1 MIVRKRHG
9 FTLIEL
15 LVVIAIIAV
24 LIALLLPAV
33 QQARESARRTQ
44 CKNNLKQL
52 ALSMHNYHDTNS
64 VFPYSASSAAVK
76 NQTGFVL
83 LLPYFEQAPLY
94 NSINH
99 SSSMGIFGSPPV
111 GQDPNNLKAAAT
123 KLTALLCPSDNGNP
137 YITDSGNGYYG
148 CSPTAGSQSYLTSY
162 GFSVTVPWS
171 TYSAP
176 FTQPLWSTEG
186 ISSRA
191 LFGWSSN
198 SSMRDVKDGT
208 SNTVMMVETCLQV
221 YNGQAP
227 PWSCL
232 DWVGGAGIYF
242 TYSPINN
249 WNTLPYGSPGPSPI
263 PGRLATWSMPGSTH
277 VGGMQVALADG
288 SVRFISQNI
297 NSTTQVYLGLISDG
311 NSVGEF

>member
-1 MIVRKRHG
+1 MIVGKRRG

-44 CKNNLKQL
+44 CKNNFKQMAL
-52 ALSMHNYHDTNS
+52 ALHNYHDTNT
-64 VFPYSASSAAVK
+64 VFPYAASSAAIK

-83 LLPYFEQAPLY
+83 LLPYFDQAPLY

-99 SSSMGIFGSPPV
+99 NSSMGVFGSPP
-111 GQDPNNLKAAAT
+111 GGEDPNNLKAATT
-123 KLTALLCPSDNGNP
+123 KLTALLCPSDNGAQ
-137 YITDSGNGYYG
+137 YISDSGNGYYG
-148 CSPTAGSQSYLTSY
+148 CSPTAGAVSYLTSY

-171 TYSAP
+171 SYSAP
-176 FTQPLWSTEG
+176 FTQQLWSTEL
-186 ISSRA
+186 IASRA
-191 LFGWSSN
+191 LFGFSSN
-198 SSMRDVKDGT
+198 STLRDVKDGA

-232 DWVGGAGIYF
+232 DWVGGAGIAFAYN
-242 TYSPINN
+242 SMNN
-249 WNTLPYGSPGPSPI
+249 WNTLPYGSPGPAPV
-263 PGRLATWSMPGSTH
+263 PGRLCSWSLPGSTH
-277 VGGMQVALADG
+277 SGGMQVALADG
-288 SVRFISQNI
+288 SVRFLSQSMNF
-297 NSTTQVYLGLISDG
+297 TVQTYLGLIADG
-311 NSVGEF
+311 NAIGEY